1 MSGRNAATPDFEFM
15 AKQILMDLRLRVTG
29 ISLALGLL
37 AGCGIRHSTVVV
49 QPGDARPASAL
60 SGAAARGRLDGDHY
74 IVGKG
79 DTLYSIAFRNGVDF
93 RTLAS
98 WNNIAEPYRIWPG
111 QSLRLKAPVA
121 APAGSG
127 TGFSPVVEAAP
138 AAQPLAAASRPVV
151 LPSPPVSRAVVATP
165 AAAAPAA
172 RAEIPAAVKPAAAP
186 PVVAAPA
193 AALANGASRNSGGI
207 TWRWPASGPLI
218 KRYQAGDAI
227 PGIEIAGKAGDPVR
241 AAADGVVVYSG
252 NGLVGYGELIIIKH
266 SDALL
271 SAYGHNSTRLVKEG
285 QTVKS
290 GQKIAEMGSSGASR
304 VELQFQVR
312 RDGNPV
318 DPMAYL
324 PPQ

>member
-1 MSGRNAATPDFEFM
+1 
-15 AKQILMDLRLRVTG
+15 MDVRHR
-29 ISLALGLL
+29 ALGFLIVTSLL
-37 AGCGIRHSTVVV
+37 AGCGIRHRTVVV
-49 QPGDARPASAL
+49 EPAAQGRAYPAADA
-60 SGAAARGRLDGDHY
+60 GAARGHLSGDHY

-79 DTLYSIAFRNGVDF
+79 DTLYSIAFRNGLDF
-93 RTLAS
+93 RSLAA
-98 WNNIAEPYRIWPG
+98 WNGIADPYRIWPG
-111 QSLRLKAPVA
+111 QSLRLTAP
-121 APAGSG
+121 GG
-127 TGFSPVVEAAP
+127 
-138 AAQPLAAASRPVV
+138 
-151 LPSPPVSRAVVATP
+151 
-165 AAAAPAA
+165 AAAPAPVPA
-172 RAEIPAAVKPAAAP
+172 SGGFETAAAPPPPTPGPVASHPVAVAPPPPPPRPAIPASVTPAVAP

-193 AALANGASRNSGGI
+193 AVVASGASRSSGGI
-207 TWRWPASGPLI
+207 TWRWPATGALI
-218 KRYQAGDAI
+218 KRYQASDPI

-304 VELQFQVR
+304 VELEFQVR

-324 PPQ
+324 PPQG

>member
-1 MSGRNAATPDFEFM
+1 
-15 AKQILMDLRLRVTG
+15 MDLRLRVTG

-60 SGAAARGRLDGDHY
+60 SGAAARGHLDGDHY

-93 RTLAS
+93 RTLAG
-98 WNNIAEPYRIWPG
+98 WNGIAEPYRIWPG
-111 QSLRLKAPVA
+111 QALRLKAPAGATAAATGFTPVA
-121 APAGSG
+121 ETTPSPAHAPAPHPA
-127 TGFSPVVEAAP
+127 PVVASP
-138 AAQPLAAASRPVV
+138 AT
-151 LPSPPVSRAVVATP
+151 LPSPPSSRAVVVQPPPVATP
-165 AAAAPAA
+165 AP
-172 RAEIPAAVKPAAAP
+172 RAEIPATVKPAVAP

-193 AALANGASRNSGGI
+193 AVLANGASRSSGGI